1 MIERRRE
8 DHLRSQVARVAL
20 GPWPIRPLLMGF
32 LTALIVQFAS
42 SDINAVGRLDPDS
55 VFSAMPLS
63 LARGAAV
70 ALPLWA
76 MVTLR
81 RWTTGGKPL
90 TRASYLTIIALG
102 GASSGT
108 VRFWLSDGDLATE
121 PRIYAVF
128 VLRAIFLLLLL
139 HTIFGL
145 ADGRLRAQVR
155 RADRALVE
163 VERQRTFVLEADERA
178 RDEVSRFLHNRVQAG
193 LVTVGMQLRQLE
205 GAVPG
210 EAARRV
216 GSIRDAL
223 ETIRAVDV
231 RQASRALS
239 PDIVT
244 VGLPAA
250 LRELAQGYEPAMRV
264 HIRVTEAVA
273 AGLSPDLLL
282 GCYRI
287 VEQGLL
293 NTAAHGHA
301 TQVEVRVDADSRAVT
316 IEVADDGGGLGPG
329 TPQPGTGTAIIDA
342 WVSRF
347 DGEWS
352 LHDVEERRGAVLRAS
367 LRGAQQAGHR

>member
-1 MIERRRE
+1 MIDRWRE
-8 DHLRSQVARVAL
+8 DHLRSQVALVAL
-20 GPWPIRPLLMGF
+20 GPWPIRPLLMGV
-32 LTALIVQFAS
+32 LAALIAQFAS
-42 SDINAVGRLDPDS
+42 SDINTVGRLDPDS
-55 VFSAMPLS
+55 VFGAIPLS

-81 RWTTGGKPL
+81 RWVTRGKPL
-90 TRASYLTIIALG
+90 TRVSYLMIVSLG
-102 GASSGT
+102 GASTAS
-108 VRFWLSDGDLATE
+108 VRFWLSEGDLAAE

-128 VLRAIFLLLLL
+128 VLRAIFFLLIL

-145 ADGRLRAQVR
+145 ADVRLRAQVR
-155 RADRALVE
+155 RADRALAE
-163 VERQRTFVLEADERA
+163 VERQRGFVLEADERA

-205 GAVPG
+205 GVVPDEAV
-210 EAARRV
+210 RRV

-239 PDIVT
+239 PDIRT
-244 VGLPAA
+244 LGLPAA

-264 HIRVTEAVA
+264 EIRVTDEVA
-273 AGLSPDLLL
+273 GGLTPDLLL

-293 NTAAHGHA
+293 NAAAHGHA
-301 TQVEVRVDADSRAVT
+301 TQVEVRLDANPGEVT
-316 IEVADDGGGLGPG
+316 IEVADDGEGIGPS

-347 DGEWS
+347 DGNWS
-352 LHDVEERRGAVLRAS
+352 LHGVEGRRGAVLRAS
-367 LRGAQQAGHR
+367 LRGDQPAGDR

>member
-1 MIERRRE
+1 
-8 DHLRSQVARVAL
+8 
-20 GPWPIRPLLMGF
+20 MGL
-32 LTALIVQFAS
+32 LTALIAQFAS

-55 VFSAMPLS
+55 VFGAIPLS
-63 LARGAAV
+63 IARGAAV
-70 ALPLWA
+70 GLPLWA

-81 RWTTGGKPL
+81 RWVTRGKPL
-90 TRASYLTIIALG
+90 TRVSYLTIVALG
-102 GASSGT
+102 GASTAS
-108 VRFWLSDGDLATE
+108 VRFWLSEGDLATE

-128 VLRAIFLLLLL
+128 VLRAIFFLLIL

-163 VERQRTFVLEADERA
+163 VERQRRFVLEADERA

-205 GAVPG
+205 GVVPD

-231 RQASRALS
+231 RQASRSLS
-239 PDIVT
+239 PDIRT
-244 VGLPAA
+244 LGLPAA

-264 HIRVTEAVA
+264 EIRVTEEAVA
-273 AGLSPDLLL
+273 GLTPDLLL

-293 NTAAHGHA
+293 NAAAHGHA
-301 TQVEVRVDADSRAVT
+301 RQVEVRVDADPREVT
-316 IEVADDGGGLGPG
+316 IEVADDGEGMRPG
-329 TPQPGTGTAIIDA
+329 TPQPGSGTAIIDA

-347 DGEWS
+347 DGDWS
-352 LHDVEERRGAVLRAS
+352 LQGLEGRRGAVLRAS
-367 LRGAQQAGHR
+367 LRGDQPAGDR

>member
-1 MIERRRE
+1 MG
-8 DHLRSQVARVAL
+8 DGTLRSQVARVAL

-32 LTALIVQFAS
+32 LTAIIVQFAS

-55 VFSAMPLS
+55 VFAAMPLS
-63 LARGAAV
+63 LARGVAV

-81 RWTTGGKPL
+81 RWVTRGKPL

-163 VERQRTFVLEADERA
+163 VERQQRFVLEADERA
-178 RDEVSRFLHNRVQAG
+178 RDEVSRFLHNHVQAG

-205 GAVPG
+205 GVVPE

-223 ETIRAVDV
+223 ETIRSVDV
-231 RQASRALS
+231 RQASRSLS
-239 PDIVT
+239 PDIET
-244 VGLPAA
+244 IGLTAA
-250 LRELAQGYEPAMRV
+250 LRELALAYEPAMQAEIHV
-264 HIRVTEAVA
+264 SEEHDADP
-273 AGLSPDLLL
+273 SLLLQL

-287 VEQGLL
+287 VEQALL
-293 NTAAHGHA
+293 NSAGHGHA
-301 TQVEVRVDADSRAVT
+301 TSVAITIDVSSDGITVIVT
-316 IEVADDGGGLGPG
+316 DNGRGLGEG
-329 TPQPGTGTAIIDA
+329 DVNRGTGSAVIDA
-342 WVSRF
+342 WVTRF
-347 DGEWS
+347 GGSWTI
-352 LHDVEERRGAVLRAS
+352 
-367 LRGAQQAGHR
+367 GAQMGPGARLEARLPRQSV